1 MGRLSHGCVDKEFD
15 DVRRLSV
22 CAHEHVHRGTYA
34 EWVGLKIEN
43 PELLDSMVTVLN
55 LLRNCLRSFQSWGAV
70 YIPPYEGLP
79 IPANTCGHLFDYSCS
94 SGCEVASCGF
104 DLHFPEC

>member
-1 MGRLSHGCVDKEFD
+1 MQACTQM
-15 DVRRLSV
+15 
-22 CAHEHVHRGTYA
+22 HV
-34 EWVGLKIEN
+34 EWVGLKIGN

-55 LLRNCLRSFQSWGAV
+55 LLRNSLRSFQSWGTV
-70 YIPPYEGLP
+70 YIPLYEGLP
-79 IPANTCGHLFDYSCS
+79 IPANTCCYLFDYSCS